1 MTSKKKKKEQHYLV
15 QPMQMYVVII
25 RGPNNGQQM
34 VSLQNLVNVHRVI
47 EIHTRDQMQ
56 ICALIMMMMKCHDLL
71 LYGLVGVNQHKTRLL
86 YFFFFLFLTFSF
98 FHKKQKEKKST
109 HKKQLHSTSTVF
121 KIHLG
126 FGVFPLPR
134 RQCGSEIKRS
144 PSTIQ
149 MWLVQNHPLRTFRLR
164 RLFAS

>member
-1 MTSKKKKKEQHYLV
+1 
-15 QPMQMYVVII
+15 
-25 RGPNNGQQM
+25 
-34 VSLQNLVNVHRVI
+34 
-47 EIHTRDQMQ
+47 
-56 ICALIMMMMKCHDLL
+56 MKCHDLL

-164 RLFAS
+164 RLFASWRLDSKVLIMFISRFMYNTKNSCRSQRWADKK